1 MTIDETEVN
10 RVRFE
15 DLSDELQTLINSIA
29 SYNTDAYSSLR
40 SRIANLAD
48 KMDMSTSVYAGNV
61 LPPVIKI
68 GKTVYFDGTE
78 ANIRIASESGDWMY
92 LK

>member
-1 MTIDETEVN
+1 MN
-10 RVRFE
+10 
-15 DLSDELQTLINSIA
+15 
-29 SYNTDAYSSLR
+29 
-40 SRIANLAD
+40 
-48 KMDMSTSVYAGNV
+48 MSTSVYAGNV